1 MSTERENIKKELKEI
16 SPELGNLE
24 TTNPFMVPNG
34 YFEYLPHEIQKR
46 KRVSESPAELWL
58 GFFPREM
65 IRIAA
70 VTLILVVAVATGL
83 LLVNRPDQQMM
94 VNHEDDELYFEE
106 YLAWYSDYQQL
117 DFYELI
123 SENNFQAD
131 DGLASEELLI
141 DYLIDYSYYY
151 QQSIDELI
159 ED

>member
-16 SPELGNLE
+16 STEIGNLE
-24 TTNPFMVPNG
+24 KRNPFRVPDD

-65 IRIAA
+65 IRITA
-70 VTLILVVAVATGL
+70 VTLILIVAVATGL
-83 LLVNRPDQQMM
+83 LLVNRHDQEMM
-94 VNHEDDELYFEE
+94 VTHEDELYFEE
-106 YLAWYSDYQQL
+106 YLAWYSEYQQL
-117 DFYELI
+117 DFYIFI